1 MTWTCE
7 QIEARLTDYLDE
19 LMPAEERREFEA
31 HAQSCADCAP
41 LLASVAGLLKNLHAL
56 EAIEP
61 PPRLAYNILNQTLG
75 PRAQTKGVRSTFGWL
90 NNLLSMRFA
99 YGVVSVAA
107 TLIILLTASG
117 FSFRKPKLAD
127 LSPVNLYRQADSRAH
142 LAYARSV
149 KFVSD
154 LRVVYEI
161 QSRLSKDNNELP
173 TEPESTMPRST
184 PDKDPGS
191 TDSTKP
197 GSPKQQNRANGL
209 SRQVEVLAAQLP
221 PVHNVWGAQWFGRR
235 IR

>member
-7 QIEARLTDYLDE
+7 QIEARLSDYLDE
-19 LMPAEERREFEA
+19 LMPLAERREFEA
-31 HAQSCADCAP
+31 HAKSCAECAS
-41 LLASVAGLLKNLHAL
+41 LLAGVSSLVGSLHAL
-56 EAIEP
+56 QAVEP
-61 PPRLAYNILNQTLG
+61 PPHLAYNILNQTLG
-75 PRAQTKGVRSTFGWL
+75 PRAKAKSTRGAFGWL
-90 NNLLSMRFA
+90 NNLLSIRFA
-99 YGVVSVAA
+99 YGAVSVAA
-107 TLIILLTASG
+107 TLAILLTASG

-127 LSPVNLYRQADSRAH
+127 LSPVNLYHSANSGAH

-173 TEPESTMPRST
+173 TEPESTVPAN
-184 PDKDPGS
+184 PGKNPGS

-197 GSPKQQNRANGL
+197 GAPKQQNRANGL
-209 SRQVEVLAAQLP
+209 SRQAEVLAAQLP
-221 PVHNVWGAQWFGRR
+221 PVRGVWGAQWFGRR